1 MSVRVLDVCGVTLLS
16 TCVTR
21 FLLEFCDVVIF
32 HAISNTVSQ
41 FTKANKNFYIK
52 VDGIQPD

>member
-1 MSVRVLDVCGVTLLS
+1 MCGVTLLS